1 VTPSSSAA
9 ATPLPDEQAL
19 ARWRTAVA
27 QILRRAGRLR
37 EDQDAGAP
45 EDLLAAG
52 DPDGLRPAALA
63 TARTLEESGAP
74 APGDPGAS
82 PFVRGARPLGAGAV
96 AGADADRPAG
106 WDVRQRVSGADA
118 EQVRRTALA
127 ELEGGATSV
136 WLDVGG
142 AGGVAPADLPR
153 ALDGVLLDLAPVV
166 LRTAAAADPVAAAR
180 ALLAVAAS
188 ETGASRG
195 AAGRGAGSALAL
207 GIGADPL
214 ARAART
220 GEPAADGEGG
230 RSLVLELAALALDA
244 PLAPGALAVDALPA
258 SAAGGTP
265 AQVLAWGVGAAVQH
279 LRWLLDAGVEPARAA
294 GLLELRLP
302 ATHDQWT
309 TTASLRAARALWD
322 RAAELLGVPEGARGL
337 RLHAVT
343 SPVVLG
349 VRDPHVDV
357 LRATVAAL
365 AAGVGGAEAVTVLP
379 HDAAVG
385 ASTASSRRLA
395 RGTSSILL
403 AESSL
408 GRVVDPAGGAYA
420 LEQRTWEL
428 AGRAWSLLQDL
439 ERRGGPLG
447 ALADGS
453 CAADL
458 DRSWEERRRAV
469 ATRAAPLTGT
479 TTVVEVEA
487 RPPERAPDPAADA
500 EGTGGW
506 PVHRWS
512 QDVDVLRRRTDA
524 LRGDGPA
531 PEVGLVRLEGSQ
543 ARAAATWATGLLGV
557 GGLRAREQPAD
568 AAGGAP
574 AVAVLVGGDDAAR
587 SRAAGAL
594 RARGARWVLLA
605 LVDSST
611 ADPTAHGLPAGVD
624 DAVAEGDDVLVVLH
638 RVLDALGAPRAD
650 AGAVAASPEP
660 VRRAGGATPP
670 PAGPELLEAP
680 LLPGDPGGGTP
691 RGGEGGGAGG
701 PVPVWRSPE
710 GVDVPALATAA
721 DVAAL
726 PGADLA
732 AVAGYPGQPPYL
744 RGPYPTMYA
753 TQPWTVRQYA
763 GFSTAGESNTFYRG
777 ALAAGQRGLS
787 VAFDLAT
794 HRGYDSDHPRV
805 AGDVG
810 MAGVAVDSILDAR
823 ELFDGIPLG
832 EMSVSMTMNGAVLPV
847 LALYV
852 AAAEEQGVPRE
863 RLAGT
868 IQNDILKEF
877 MVRNTYIYPP
887 GPSMAVVSDVFAHT
901 SARMPR
907 FNSISISGYHM
918 QEAGATADL
927 ELAYTLADGVEYLRA
942 GVAAGLDVDAF
953 APRLSFFWAVGT
965 SFLTEVAKL
974 RAARVLWA
982 DLLRPFSPRDPKSS
996 MLRAHCQTSGW
1007 SLTASDV
1014 QLNVVRTCVEAMA
1027 ATQGGTQS
1035 LHTNALDEA
1044 LALPSDAAART
1055 ARVTQLLLQQETGTT
1070 SVVDPWGGSWSLERL
1085 TSDLAARAR
1094 AHLEEVEAAGGMA
1107 RAIEEGISKRRIEEA
1122 AARTQARIDAR
1133 RQQVVGVNVFT
1144 VPREEQD
1151 VVEVRRVEAAG
1162 VRAQQV
1168 AKLERLRRER
1178 DQGAVEEAL
1187 RRLTAAARGVADGT
1201 RRGGPDAEDG
1211 NLLALSVEAARAC
1224 ATVGE
1229 MSSALEEVFG
1239 RHTGAVSTITG
1250 VYRRE
1255 AASEQDAGADAVAAV
1270 AADVAAFEEEEG
1282 RRPRILVAKM
1292 GQDGHDRGQKVIATA
1307 FADLGFDVD
1316 VGPLFS
1322 TPEEVARQAVEAD
1335 VHVVGVSS
1343 LAAGHLVLVPQLR
1356 AALAAEGR
1364 EDVVVVVG
1372 GVVPPDDVPLLL
1384 EMGAA
1389 AVFGPGT
1396 VVATAARDLLA
1407 ELRARR

>member
-1 VTPSSSAA
+1 MTPTSSAA
-9 ATPLPDEQAL
+9 RPPAPEEHEDGLEE
-19 ARWRTAVA
+19 WRRAVVRA
-27 QILRRAGRLR
+27 LRRAGRTGAD
-37 EDQDAGAP
+37 EVPEAP
-45 EDLLAAG
+45 EELLAAV
-52 DPDGLRPAALA
+52 DEDGLRHPALG
-63 TARTLEESGAP
+63 TARTLAACGAP
-74 APGDPGAS
+74 DPGRPGAP
-82 PFVRGARPLGAGAV
+82 PFARGALPLGTPTTGR
-96 AGADADRPAG
+96 DPERPAG
-106 WDVRQRVSGADA
+106 WDVRQRVSGADPEA
-118 EQVRRTALA
+118 VRRAALA
-127 ELEGGATSV
+127 ELEGGATSL

-142 AGGVAPADLPR
+142 PGGVAPGDLGR
-153 ALDGVLLDLAPVV
+153 EVGGVLLDLGPVV
-166 LRTAAAADPVAAAR
+166 LRTAAAADPVDAAR
-180 ALLAVAAS
+180 ALV
-188 ETGASRG
+188 
-195 AAGRGAGSALAL
+195 ALAPAGGEPVAL
-207 GIGADPL
+207 GLGADPI
-214 ARAART
+214 ARAARS
-220 GEPAADGEGG
+220 GRPAADGEVG
-230 RSLVLELAALALDA
+230 RITVLALAGLA
-244 PLAPGALAVDALPA
+244 LTRPLAPGALAVDALPA
-258 SAAGGTP
+258 HDAGGTP

-279 LRWLLDAGVEPARAA
+279 LRWLLAAGVAPSAAAR
-294 GLLELRLP
+294 LLELRLP
-302 ATHDQWT
+302 ATPDQWT
-309 TTASLRAARALWD
+309 TTASLRAARVLWD
-322 RAAELLGVPEGARGL
+322 RAAGLLGVPAEARGL

-343 SPVVLG
+343 AGATLG
-349 VRDPHVDV
+349 LRDPHVDV
-357 LRATVAAL
+357 LRGTVAAL
-365 AAGVGGAEAVTVLP
+365 AAGTGGAEAVTVLP
-379 HDAAVG
+379 HDAAAG
-385 ASTASSRRLA
+385 ASTPSARRLA
-395 RGTSSILL
+395 RGTSTILL

-408 GRVVDPAGGAYA
+408 GRVVDPAGGAPA
-420 LEQRTWEL
+420 LEERTWSL
-428 AGRAWSLLQDL
+428 AGRAWELLVDL

-453 CAADL
+453 AARDL
-458 DRSWEERRRAV
+458 AASHERRRRAV
-469 ATRAAPLTGT
+469 ATRARPLTGT
-479 TTVVEVEA
+479 TTVVEPAA
-487 RPPERAPDPAADA
+487 RPLRRDPDPAARA
-500 EGTGGW
+500 EGAGGW

-512 QDVDVLRRRTDA
+512 QDVDALRARTDA
-524 LRGDGPA
+524 LRGDDGPA
-531 PEVGLVRLEGSQ
+531 PDVPLVVLALDEGRGG
-543 ARAAATWATGLLGV
+543 AAGGRAAAAWSAGGLVV
-557 GGLRAREQPAD
+557 GGLVTREGPAD
-568 AAGGAP
+568 AAGDAP
-574 AVAVLVGGDDAAR
+574 AAVVAGGDVDALAAAAAALR
-587 SRAAGAL
+587 AGGVRWVLHAAGATGL
-594 RARGARWVLLA
+594 RDTA
-605 LVDSST
+605 LPV
-611 ADPTAHGLPAGVD
+611 GVD
-624 DAVAEGDDVLVVLH
+624 DRVAEGDDLLAVLH
-638 RVLDALGAPRAD
+638 RLLDAVGAPS
-650 AGAVAASPEP
+650 AGAGPAAPAAADGSP
-660 VRRAGGATPP
+660 AHGAPSATAD
-670 PAGPELLEAP
+670 PAGPELLEASLRSGP
-680 LLPGDPGGGTP
+680 D
-691 RGGEGGGAGG
+691 EDAGAGDDAG
-701 PVPVWRSPE
+701 GVAPPPAWRSPE
-710 GVDVPALATAA
+710 GLDVPALSAPA
-721 DVAAL
+721 DLAAL
-726 PGADLA
+726 PASDRA
-732 AVAGYPGQPPYL
+732 AVAGYPGLAPHL

-763 GFSTAGESNTFYRG
+763 GFSTAAESNAFYRR

-810 MAGVAVDSILDAR
+810 MAGVAVDSLLDAR

-852 AAAEEQGVPRE
+852 AAGEEQGVPRE
-863 RLAGT
+863 RLTGT

-907 FNSISISGYHM
+907 FNSISISGYHL

-982 DLLRPFSPRDPKSS
+982 ELLEQFGPRDPRSS
-996 MLRAHCQTSGW
+996 TLRAHCQTSGW
-1007 SLTASDV
+1007 SLTAQDV

-1055 ARVTQLLLQQETGTT
+1055 ARVTQLLLQEETGTT
-1070 SVVDPWGGSWSLERL
+1070 SVVDPWGGSASLERL

-1094 AHLEEVEAAGGMA
+1094 AHIAEVEAAGGMA
-1107 RAIEEGISKRRIEEA
+1107 RAIEEGVPQRRIEEA

-1168 AKLERLRRER
+1168 AKLERLRAER
-1178 DQGAVEEAL
+1178 DAGAVAQAL
-1187 RRLTAAARGVADGT
+1187 GRLTAAARSVADGT

-1211 NLLALSVEAARAC
+1211 NLLALSVEAARAG

-1229 MSSALEEVFG
+1229 MSDALEEVFG
-1239 RHTGAVSTITG
+1239 RHTGAVSTVSG

-1255 AASEQDAGADAVAAV
+1255 AAGADDEGARAVEEV
-1270 AADVAAFEEEEG
+1270 AADVEAFEAEEG

-1372 GVVPPDDVPLLL
+1372 GVVPPDDVPRLL

-1396 VVATAARDLLA
+1396 VIATAARDLLA